1 MSSLVLLKDLQTTL
15 DLLRTIERDLT
26 AFPPDLAK
34 ADSDAKALQTQ
45 VDKARAALVA
55 TEKPRPQLQAAYDE
69 AKKIEVSTRAHLK
82 ESQHQMPYAMA
93 LKELGEKERAV
104 SAAAKPLK
112 DLDAVIAARKAE
124 LEALEPKLDA
134 AKAAFDS
141 LHAIFLSEHEN
152 QVVVRGQLEAKR
164 GELWAAMDA
173 DLKPRV
179 ERLVSQRQGKLVA
192 EVAQGICGG
201 CHTKLRGPLVTQL
214 RNPAGLIACETCQ
227 RYLYLA

>member
-1 MSSLVLLKDLQTTL
+1 MSSLVLLKELQTTL
-15 DLLRTIERDLT
+15 DLLRTIERDLA

-34 ADSDAKALQTQ
+34 ADGDAKALQVQ
-45 VDKARAALVA
+45 VDKAKAALA
-55 TEKPRPQLQAAYDE
+55 LAEKPRAQAQAVYDE

-82 ESQHQMPYAMA
+82 ESQHQMPYAVA

-104 SAAAKPLK
+104 TAAAKPLK
-112 DLDAVIAARKAE
+112 ELDATIATRKAD
-124 LEALEPKLDA
+124 LEALEPKLEA
-134 AKAAFDS
+134 AKAQFES

-164 GELWAAMDA
+164 AELWTAMDEA
-173 DLKPRV
+173 LKPRV
-179 ERLVSQRQGKLVA
+179 ERLISQRQGKLVA

-214 RNPAGLIACETCQ
+214 RHPEGLIPCETCQ